1 MFSIPEQFSSATKTN
16 LEAQF
21 ALFSSLTSK
30 AFEGIEKIVELN
42 LTAAKATLEESTAAA
57 KQLLSAKDPQEFFS
71 LSAAQA
77 QPSAE
82 KAIAYGRHLAAITS
96 GTQAEFSKAAESQIA
111 ETNRKVLSLVEEVT
125 KNAPAG
131 SENAVAMLKSA
142 IGNANAGYEQFSK
155 TSKQAVEAIEAN
167 LTSAV
172 NQFTQAAEKSRA
184 THGCQ
189 VIIARPLRRSAVIGS
204 SRHPSRTSPTDAIMP
219 QPRWGI
225 FYA

>member
-131 SENAVAMLKSA
+131 SENAVAILKSA

-167 LTSAV
+167 LASAV
-172 NQFTQAAEKSRA
+172 NQFTQAAEKVVPRA
-184 THGCQ
+184 ATK
-189 VIIARPLRRSAVIGS
+189 
-204 SRHPSRTSPTDAIMP
+204 
-219 QPRWGI
+219 
-225 FYA
+225 

>member
-57 KQLLSAKDPQEFFS
+57 KQLLSAKDPQELFS

-96 GTQAEFSKAAESQIA
+96 GTQAEFRKAAESQIA

-131 SENAVAMLKSA
+131 SENAVAILKSA

-172 NQFTQAAEKSRA
+172 NQFTQAAEK
-184 THGCQ
+184 
-189 VIIARPLRRSAVIGS
+189 VVP
-204 SRHPSRTSPTDAIMP
+204 RTA
-219 QPRWGI
+219 
-225 FYA
+225 AK

>member
-82 KAIAYGRHLAAITS
+82 KAVAYGRHLVAITS

-155 TSKQAVEAIEAN
+155 TSKQAVETIEAN

-172 NQFTQAAEKSRA
+172 NQFTQAAEK
-184 THGCQ
+184 
-189 VIIARPLRRSAVIGS
+189 AV
-204 SRHPSRTSPTDAIMP
+204 PRTAK
-219 QPRWGI
+219 
-225 FYA
+225 

>member
-1 MFSIPEQFSSATKTN
+1 MFSIPEQFSNATKAN
-16 LEAQF
+16 FEAQF
-21 ALFSSLTSK
+21 AIFSALTTK
-30 AFEGIEKIVELN
+30 AFEGVEKLVDLN
-42 LTAAKATLEESTAAA
+42 LTAAKATLEESSIAT

-172 NQFTQAAEKSRA
+172 NQFTQAAEK
-184 THGCQ
+184 
-189 VIIARPLRRSAVIGS
+189 VVP
-204 SRHPSRTSPTDAIMP
+204 RTA
-219 QPRWGI
+219 
-225 FYA
+225 AK

>member
-21 ALFSSLTSK
+21 ALFSSLTGK

-131 SENAVAMLKSA
+131 SENAVAILKTA

-167 LTSAV
+167 LASAV
-172 NQFTQAAEKSRA
+172 NQFTQVAEKVVPRA
-184 THGCQ
+184 
-189 VIIARPLRRSAVIGS
+189 AAK
-204 SRHPSRTSPTDAIMP
+204 
-219 QPRWGI
+219 
-225 FYA
+225 

>member
-77 QPSAE
+77 QTSAE

-172 NQFTQAAEKSRA
+172 NQFTQAAEK
-184 THGCQ
+184 
-189 VIIARPLRRSAVIGS
+189 VVP
-204 SRHPSRTSPTDAIMP
+204 RTA
-219 QPRWGI
+219 
-225 FYA
+225 AK

>member
-21 ALFSSLTSK
+21 ALFSSLTGK

-77 QPSAE
+77 QPGAE

-172 NQFTQAAEKSRA
+172 NQFTQAAEK
-184 THGCQ
+184 
-189 VIIARPLRRSAVIGS
+189 VVP
-204 SRHPSRTSPTDAIMP
+204 RTA
-219 QPRWGI
+219 
-225 FYA
+225 AK

>member
-96 GTQAEFSKAAESQIA
+96 GTQ
-111 ETNRKVLSLVEEVT
+111 
-125 KNAPAG
+125 P
-131 SENAVAMLKSA
+131 
-142 IGNANAGYEQFSK
+142 
-155 TSKQAVEAIEAN
+155 
-167 LTSAV
+167 
-172 NQFTQAAEKSRA
+172 
-184 THGCQ
+184 
-189 VIIARPLRRSAVIGS
+189 
-204 SRHPSRTSPTDAIMP
+204 
-219 QPRWGI
+219 
-225 FYA
+225 

>member
-1 MFSIPEQFSSATKTN
+1 MFSIPEQFSSATKAN

-21 ALFSSLTSK
+21 NLFSSLTGK
-30 AFEGIEKIVELN
+30 AFESIEKIVELN
-42 LTAAKATLEESTAAA
+42 LTAAKATLEETTSAA
-57 KQLLSAKDPQEFFS
+57 KQLLAAKDPQEFFS

-77 QPSAE
+77 QPNAE

-111 ETNRKVLSLVEEVT
+111 ETNRKVISLVEEVS

-131 SENAVAMLKSA
+131 SENAVAIFKTA

-167 LTSAV
+167 LASAV
-172 NQFTQAAEKSRA
+172 NQFTQAAEKVVPRA
-184 THGCQ
+184 
-189 VIIARPLRRSAVIGS
+189 ASK
-204 SRHPSRTSPTDAIMP
+204 
-219 QPRWGI
+219 
-225 FYA
+225 

>member
-21 ALFSSLTSK
+21 ALFSSLTGK

-172 NQFTQAAEKSRA
+172 NQFTQAAEK
-184 THGCQ
+184 
-189 VIIARPLRRSAVIGS
+189 VVP
-204 SRHPSRTSPTDAIMP
+204 RTA
-219 QPRWGI
+219 
-225 FYA
+225 AK